1 LKAACKTRS
10 GNRSRP
16 LPIWLWPSSNK
27 RLLGRSGT
35 WADEEVFSAELLAR
49 NFPERT
55 FDHASMDRRFA
66 NLILWFG
73 WRVT

>member
-1 LKAACKTRS
+1 MVPADGLLMNS
-10 GNRSRP
+10 I
-16 LPIWLWPSSNK
+16 LFVNK

-35 WADEEVFSAELLAR
+35 WADEEVFSAQLLAR